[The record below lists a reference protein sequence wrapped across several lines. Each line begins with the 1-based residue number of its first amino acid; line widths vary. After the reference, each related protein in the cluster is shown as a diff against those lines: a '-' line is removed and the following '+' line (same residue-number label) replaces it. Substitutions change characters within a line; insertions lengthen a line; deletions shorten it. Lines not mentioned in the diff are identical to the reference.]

1 MEKKIK
7 LYDVLMM
14 CGQDELVDI
23 VYNGYKVVV
32 CKPAG
37 DLCDLLEVLDDEI
50 LNALVFK
57 ISDNYGKITFNGCKI
72 TPFFRVLQCRDCKL
86 AKINDFYA

>member
-1 MEKKIK
+1 MEKRKIT
-7 LYDVLMM
+7 LYDILMM
-14 CGQDELVDI
+14 CGTEELVDI

-50 LNALVFK
+50 LNALVFRIK
-57 ISDNYGKITFNGCKI
+57 DEFGKIVIECTEDLKERI
-72 TPFFRVLQCRDCKL
+72 ED
-86 AKINDFYA
+86 YE

>member
-1 MEKKIK
+1 MEKTKIT
-7 LYDVLMM
+7 LYDILMI
-14 CGQDELVDI
+14 CGTEELVDI

-50 LNALVFK
+50 LNALVFRIK
-57 ISDNYGKITFNGCKI
+57 DEYGKIVIECTEDLKERI
-72 TPFFRVLQCRDCKL
+72 SD
-86 AKINDFYA
+86 YE

>member
-1 MEKKIK
+1 MAKSKIT
-7 LYDVLMM
+7 LYDILIM
-14 CGQDELVDI
+14 CGQEELVDI

-50 LNALVFK
+50 LNALVFR
-57 ISDNYGKITFNGCKI
+57 ISDDCVKIVTHCTEALKGKIE
-72 TPFFRVLQCRDCKL
+72 D
-86 AKINDFYA
+86 YE

>member
-1 MEKKIK
+1 MGKTKIT
-7 LYDVLMM
+7 LYDILIM
-14 CGQDELVDI
+14 CGQDDLVDI

-50 LNALVFK
+50 LNALVFR
-57 ISDNYGKITFNGCKI
+57 INDDYGKIVIHCTEELKGRIEDYESK
-72 TPFFRVLQCRDCKL
+72 
-86 AKINDFYA
+86 